1 MKTDPN
7 TQLAAVIDREAPNT
21 RIVAA
26 LAAALSADLVARD
39 GTRQPDHRTR
49 LDAAKVLLAYTVGTP
64 ITRSEI
70 ISVDAS
76 ADSAAGL
83 QDRLRK
89 SPSLVAKL
97 KMEIE
102 RAEGQVLDV

>member
-7 TQLAAVIDREAPNT
+7 TALAQVIAAEAPAH
-21 RIVAA
+21 RIIK
-26 LAAALSADLVARD
+26 ALSDALNADVIHRD
-39 GTRQPDHRTR
+39 GTRGPDHRART
-49 LDAAKVLLAYTVGTP
+49 AAALALLEYSVGRP
-64 ITRSEI
+64 VQRSEI
-70 ISVDAS
+70 ISVDAT

-97 KMEIE
+97 KREIE
-102 RAEGQVLDV
+102 AAEGQVLDV